1 MAEQPQ
7 RRKRRYRFEIR
18 PAEHDSG
25 ADVDVVQTN
34 MVTSNG
40 DIWTL
45 TLPELFDLQDT
56 LDAWIRE
63 RTRQAWERMRG
74 NDSPE

>member
-25 ADVDVVQTN
+25 ADFDVMRHD
-34 MVTSNG
+34 MVSGNA
-40 DIWTL
+40 DAWSL

-56 LDAWIRE
+56 LDAWSRD
-63 RTRQAWERMRG
+63 RTRQAWERMRS